1 MGGEGATNV
10 SPRWRLEPISS
21 HVGVFF
27 LICFKLLTFSV
38 NKSHVSLSV
47 MLNLVAH
54 AALYT
59 GCFFT
64 APTQKSV
71 ELVPPYRKMT
81 IKYTGPSQ
89 DTKNTGVFPVV
100 KNSVVFCALGRTS
113 VLSIFCV
120 AWVGPVY

>member
-1 MGGEGATNV
+1 MFRHGGGWNLSQV
-10 SPRWRLEPISS
+10 ML
-21 HVGVFF
+21 VFL

-71 ELVPPYRKMT
+71 
-81 IKYTGPSQ
+81 
-89 DTKNTGVFPVV
+89 
-100 KNSVVFCALGRTS
+100 
-113 VLSIFCV
+113 
-120 AWVGPVY
+120 AWVGPVYLLIFSVGGASSILRTFLGGTSKKTPCIYLIVPDPYVR